1 MFAEDGVEDA
11 LERARDAA
19 GGEGVTIMGG
29 ADTGRQFLAAGL
41 VDELSL
47 HVAPV
52 LLGGGTRLFGDAQLT
67 LEPVA
72 TVQTPNATHLRFRVA
87 R

>member
-1 MFAEDGVEDA
+1 M
-11 LERARDAA
+11 
-19 GGEGVTIMGG
+19 
-29 ADTGRQFLAAGL
+29 
-41 VDELSL
+41 
-47 HVAPV
+47 APV

>member
-1 MFAEDGVEDA
+1 
-11 LERARDAA
+11 
-19 GGEGVTIMGG
+19 MGG
-29 ADTGRQFLAAGL
+29 ADTGRQFFAAGL

-52 LLGGGTRLFGDAQLT
+52 LLGGGTRLLGDAQLT

>member
-1 MFAEDGVEDA
+1 VEPEG
-11 LERARDAA
+11 LRQQRAPTAPAPRRL
-19 GGEGVTIMGG
+19 GGP
-29 ADTGRQFLAAGL
+29 
-41 VDELSL
+41 SL